1 MRITMQLCNLP
12 FPSWL
17 GRPPTNGG
25 DSRGDQGMGDGVKI
39 RQFRTPKLRLPI
51 ILVLLLL
58 AVPACRQQQVTSA
71 DLRLELQAS
80 DTLVGETTLLASAI
94 DRDGNAITNP
104 GKLSIRG
111 DMSHAGM
118 IPVFAE
124 SDQSTD
130 GVFALPFTWTMAGG
144 WIVEASLTLP
154 NGDIAVET
162 FSFEILAEA
171 GADDMSD
178 MDHSG
183 MGNPPGETS
192 AVYMRIRNRGATDHI
207 IVSAE
212 SAAAEQIDF
221 HRTVVENDIARMD
234 ALDALVIPA
243 GETLELRPGGA
254 HIMLS
259 RLTEDLGLDSEF
271 SLELKCST
279 GELYTLDISIANM
292 PPSES
297 ADAVSYGD
305 LVFSNRWARPASA
318 DGTAHADMPMSTEH
332 GASN

>member
-1 MRITMQLCNLP
+1 MTI
-12 FPSWL
+12 FH
-17 GRPPTNGG
+17 
-25 DSRGDQGMGDGVKI
+25 
-39 RQFRTPKLRLPI
+39 LRLPF
-51 ILVLLLL
+51 ILALLLL
-58 AVPACRQQQVTSA
+58 AVAACRQQQVTSA
-71 DLRLELQAS
+71 DIRLELKAS

-130 GVFALPFTWTMAGG
+130 GVFSLPFAWTMAGG

-154 NGDIAVET
+154 NGDTASET
-162 FSFEILAEA
+162 FRFEILAEA

-192 AVYMRIRNRGATDHI
+192 AVYMRISNRGATDRN

-212 SAAAEQIDF
+212 SAAASQIDF

-234 ALDALVIPA
+234 ALETLVIPA

-259 RLTEDLGLDSEF
+259 RLTEDLKLDREF
-271 SLELKCST
+271 SLELKCGS
-279 GELYTLDISIANM
+279 GELYTLDVSIANM

-297 ADAVSYGD
+297 DDAATYGD

-318 DGTAHADMPMSTEH
+318 GGMAQADMPTSTEH
-332 GASN
+332 SSG

>member
-1 MRITMQLCNLP
+1 MTI
-12 FPSWL
+12 FH
-17 GRPPTNGG
+17 
-25 DSRGDQGMGDGVKI
+25 
-39 RQFRTPKLRLPI
+39 LRLPF
-51 ILVLLLL
+51 ILALLLL
-58 AVPACRQQQVTSA
+58 AVAACRQQQVTSA
-71 DLRLELQAS
+71 DIRLELKAS

-130 GVFALPFTWTMAGG
+130 GVFSLPFAWTMAGG
-144 WIVEASLTLP
+144 WIIEASLTLP
-154 NGDIAVET
+154 NGDTASET
-162 FSFEILAEA
+162 FRFEILAEA

-192 AVYMRIRNRGATDHI
+192 AVYMRISNRGSTDRI

-212 SAAAEQIDF
+212 SAAAGQIDF

-259 RLTEDLGLDSEF
+259 RLTKDLRRDSSF
-271 SLELKCST
+271 SLKFEFST
-279 GELYTLDISIANM
+279 GELYEMDIHIADMLMRDLN
-292 PPSES
+292 
-297 ADAVSYGD
+297 DAVEFGD

-318 DGTAHADMPMSTEH
+318 STMAQADMPTSTEH
-332 GASN
+332 SSG